1 MKRNIGNLF
10 IIACVVLTVV
20 VWFVFPPEND
30 GRANF
35 ARQYAGEIIGS
46 VNIVLMASALFIS
59 TRPKRAGTYFGGL
72 DKMYINHRPGPTI
85 AFLFNFLLVLTG
97 PTSHTCWNT

>member
-59 TRPKRAGTYFGGL
+59 TRPKWAGPYFRRLG
-72 DKMYINHRPGPTI
+72 KIYIIPFRLSTPALLLI
-85 AFLFNFLLVLTG
+85 FLPVLMV
-97 PTSHTCWNT
+97 PR